1 MDASVL
7 DYSYANLGIIPF
19 NKTGMVAMHNA
30 VRVRESVKEKL
41 KRVFSKVDVSRTVN
55 PEIEVEQVNPVLAKE
70 ETVPIMS
77 NSIYED
83 TDKVIELGNKV
94 NYLVKQGKA
103 ETHARNVVLYTKPL
117 VEKTI
122 RKFNTLFSIV
132 PSEKQETIAQVA
144 EPSNVTEIPDTWDK
158 LPEDMLTSLNAVTN
172 NEVSYEEPSA
182 SVVPEFNPI
191 GNLNQETTNNLE
203 AEAVNNSAPVVPD
216 FFTNKDEYKEP
227 TVTQVENPSLDFVK
241 EPAEIGEQ
249 TTVQKVEPE
258 IQVSIP
264 VAKVEEEQ
272 KSDLSLTNVIAKAQR
287 AANELKEIKA
297 ENASLKAKIED
308 ANGRYAS
315 YREEVER
322 YKIVVRDLTEKL
334 SAATQTNG
342 KLTQENDT
350 IKGTYTGT
358 ISSLESTVEELKRSK
373 SADMEASKK
382 TIAELK
388 QEHALEIEKLKEEY
402 NKKMKEMNDLNEQK
416 LSAVY
421 STISEVFGDA
431 KDDTFKKVA

>member
-19 NKTGMVAMHNA
+19 NKTGMVVMHNA

-55 PEIEVEQVNPVLAKE
+55 PEIEQVNPVLAKE

-94 NYLVKQGKA
+94 NYLVKQGKT
-103 ETHARNVVLYTKPL
+103 ETHTRNVVLYTKPL

-132 PSEKQETIAQVA
+132 PSEKQETIAPVA

-172 NEVSYEEPSA
+172 NAVSYEEPSA

-191 GNLNQETTNNLE
+191 GNLDQETTNNLE

-249 TTVQKVEPE
+249 TTVQKAEPE

-272 KSDLSLTNVIAKAQR
+272 KSDLSLTSVVAKAQR

-308 ANGRYAS
+308 ANGKYAN

-334 SAATQTNG
+334 NVATQANG
-342 KLTQENDT
+342 KLNQENDT
-350 IKGTYTGT
+350 IKGTYVGT
-358 ISSLESTVEELKRSK
+358 IASLESTVEELKKSK

-388 QEHALEIEKLKEEY
+388 QEHTLEIEKIKEEY
-402 NKKMKEMNDLNEQK
+402 NKKIKELNELNEQK

-421 STISEVFGDA
+421 STISEVFGDT
-431 KDDTFKKVA
+431 KDDTFQKTA